1 MYFSCIY
8 LYIHFYVC
16 IYIYLFGKNSHFL
29 VYSYSNGTYLPIL
42 FPFHPTSCC
51 FLHSSRSEA
60 ASSYMHLMEE
70 GQHQWWLPTT
80 CLKTDLLLFVHR
92 QNMWKACWKL
102 VNIHDMGVSKNMGY
116 PKKDGENNGKPYFLM
131 DDLGGFYP
139 LFSETSISDI
149 LIFMRTEVPAPAS
162 VLVSE
167 FWGAVCQIVYP
178 FSFHL
183 WTMNLI
189 NLPFHAPP

>member
-1 MYFSCIY
+1 MYVY
-8 LYIHFYVC
+8 
-16 IYIYLFGKNSHFL
+16 IYISSAKILIFWYTHTPMVLTSLYCFRFIQLPVVSSTRPALRQLLRTCISWKKAST
-29 VYSYSNGTYLPIL
+29 NGGCRQLAWKRI
-42 FPFHPTSCC
+42 CC
-51 FLHSSRSEA
+51 FLFIGR
-60 ASSYMHLMEE
+60 
-70 GQHQWWLPTT
+70 T
-80 CLKTDLLLFVHR
+80 
-92 QNMWKACWKL
+92 WKACWKL

-131 DDLGGFYP
+131 DDLGGFSP